1 MVYTKGITE
10 GGRNMSKTLS
20 LKMRDDLFVETEQLI
35 HSIHQSRNAYIN
47 DAVAFYNR
55 INQRR
60 SLRNQMVNESRAVY
74 RTSAE
79 VLDEFDQLQD
89 EIPE

>member
-1 MVYTKGITE
+1 
-10 GGRNMSKTLS
+10 MSKTLS

-35 HSIHQSRNAYIN
+35 HEIHQSRNAYIN

-55 INQRR
+55 LQNRQ
-60 SLRNQMVNESRAVY
+60 SLRKQLVKESRMVY
-74 RTSAE
+74 RTSTE
-79 VLDEFDQLQD
+79 VLDEFEQLQD

>member
-1 MVYTKGITE
+1 
-10 GGRNMSKTLS
+10 MSTALS
-20 LKMRDDLFVETEQLI
+20 LKMRDDLFAETEQLL
-35 HSIHQSRNAYIN
+35 SNIHQSRNAYIN

-55 INQRR
+55 LNNRR
-60 SLRNQMVNESRAVY
+60 SLRQQLVKESQAVY

-79 VLDEFDQLQD
+79 VLDEFEQLED